1 MRNGAIAGLLVAA
14 ILAGAGVGYL
24 VGTSPLVNNPVT
36 VQPERPF
43 YESSN
48 VSIAV
53 GCCPSL
59 PSEFVVG
66 DPSANTFVFN
76 IHYGPL
82 IFGHGSTV
90 TVVSGESMSIRVYQQ
105 NILPVTY
112 QWANFTI
119 AGTFNPSSL
128 NHQNATLFDGALM
141 MNWVVVSSVLYLHI
155 VTK

>member
-1 MRNGAIAGLLVAA
+1 MRNGAIAGLLVVA

-24 VGTSPLVNNPVT
+24 VGTNPLAKSSVT

-59 PSEFVVG
+59 PTEFVVG

-76 IHYGPL
+76 INYGPL

-90 TVVSGESMSIRVYQQ
+90 TVASGERMSIRVYQQ

-128 NHQNATLFDGALM
+128 NHVNATLFDGAVI
-141 MNWVVVSSVLYLHI
+141 MNWVVVSSVLYLH
-155 VTK
+155 VATK